1 MNNPLPIDQSHSGS
15 SRTDL
20 WAFLILAFTVFLIYG
35 SSLRF
40 EFTIWDDHEHVTKN
54 PLVIHPGS
62 DSLIKIWTAPYLELF
77 MPMTYTFWML
87 ESIPAKA
94 LAANEGG
101 SQALSPSVYHFGTVL
116 VFFAC
121 CYQVYRLIS
130 RLVTDRTAALIG
142 AILFAVHPLQVESAS
157 WISENK
163 GLIATFFGMWAM
175 GVYIDSIREER
186 SSRSLYLYCLSTVL
200 FIAALLGK
208 PWAVAI
214 PCLAATIDFCFLR
227 QPILKVAKRIAP
239 WIVIAVG
246 MILVM
251 KRVQSTA
258 ELIQV
263 DVLKRPYLAI
273 DALVF
278 YVQKLFVPYPL
289 LIDYGRT
296 PIAVLKNTSQPEL
309 VGAIGFGVIGAI
321 LIALAYFRQWRT
333 LGILCLFLAALLP
346 NLGLIPFAFQGYS
359 TVADRY
365 VAPALI
371 APALAAA
378 FIMQWL
384 HRPIFKALV
393 ILPIIVLAGLSWK
406 QSQVW
411 RNDEAL
417 FTNTIVHNR
426 RSPAALMNRSK
437 ARSDRGDF
445 EGGMRDAKDLF
456 TQAWDYLPAY
466 LNYAGCNVS
475 LGRYD
480 EALKTLDQVL
490 AIKPDYSNA
499 LETKVLILQHLR
511 RYNDALT
518 PIKALRSIKPD
529 DRSLKL
535 RQARLLIL
543 TGNGAE
549 GLKLFE
555 EVSGKRT
562 SRAEGEFIEAQVF
575 EQAGEFK
582 DAIKRYR
589 FIVGHFP
596 GNTDLADA
604 RLAWVLATAT
614 NSEDRKP
621 DEALRIIQRIVG
633 RTKSPNA
640 LQLDILAAA
649 QAATGDF
656 ASAITTANEAKLNAQ
671 RERNTRLEE
680 EINRRLALY
689 TDRKPFIVGEA
700 KIAIPPS
707 PR

>member
-1 MNNPLPIDQSHSGS
+1 MNNTMLIDQPSTRS
-15 SRTDL
+15 TKFDL
-20 WAFLILAFTVFLIYG
+20 WAFLILAITVFVIYG

-54 PLVIHPGS
+54 PLVIQPGLS
-62 DSLIKIWTAPYLELF
+62 SLIKIWTAPYLELF
-77 MPMTYTFWML
+77 MPMTYTFWMI
-87 ESIPAKA
+87 ESVPARVVA
-94 LAANEGG
+94 INEGG
-101 SQALSPSVYHFGTVL
+101 GQSLAPSVYHFGTVL
-116 VFFAC
+116 VFLAC

-142 AILFAVHPLQVESAS
+142 ALVFAVHPLQVESAT

-175 GVYIDSIREER
+175 GIYVDAVREEQ
-186 SSRSLYLYCLSTVL
+186 SRKSFRLYCWSTIL
-200 FIAALLGK
+200 FVAALLGK

-227 QPILKVAKRIAP
+227 QPPLKVLKRIAP
-239 WIVIAVG
+239 WIVIAIG
-246 MILVM
+246 MILLM

-309 VGAIGFGVIGAI
+309 VGAVGFGVMGAI
-321 LIALAYFRQWRT
+321 LLTLAYFRQWRT
-333 LGILCLFLAALLP
+333 LGLFCLFLAALLP

-365 VAPALI
+365 VAPAMI
-371 APALAAA
+371 APALAVA
-378 FIMQWL
+378 FIVQWL
-384 HRPIFKALV
+384 HRPIFKALFIV
-393 ILPIIVLAGLSWK
+393 PIILLAGLSWK

-437 ARSDRGDF
+437 SRSDRGDF

-480 EALKTLDQVL
+480 EALQTLDQVL
-490 AIKPDYSNA
+490 AMKPDYSNA
-499 LETKVLILQHLR
+499 LEFKVLILQHLR
-511 RYNDALT
+511 RYRDALA
-518 PIKALRSIKPD
+518 PIDELRRVKQD

-543 TGNGAE
+543 TGKGEE

-555 EVSGKRT
+555 EVNAKKL
-562 SRAEGEFIEAQVF
+562 SRAEREFIEAQVF

-582 DAIKRYR
+582 EAIKRYR
-589 FIVGHFP
+589 FIVSHFP
-596 GNTDLADA
+596 GNTELADA

-621 DEALRIIQRIVG
+621 DEALLIIKRIVD
-633 RTKSPNA
+633 RSKSPTA
-640 LQLDILAAA
+640 IQLDTLAAA
-649 QAATGDF
+649 QAATGNF
-656 ASAITTANEAKLNAQ
+656 ADAIVTANNAKLEAQ
-671 RERNTRLEE
+671 RARNGRLEE
-680 EINRRLALY
+680 EINRRLFLY
-689 TDRKPFIVGEA
+689 SERKPYIVDEA
-700 KIAIPPS
+700 KITVPQTS
-707 PR
+707 Q